1 MKEDGVEYNL
11 ENLDTRALS
20 DAKSKELLLR
30 LRKASDLI
38 KSTQRQDTILYLKF
52 DKPPDRYSAD
62 FTELL
67 TIRYRD
73 GPHPLRDFLLQLS
86 LPALLKVSHDLT
98 IKCLSDNQQ
107 YLNDFAKYAGKNA
120 ELQAPFVRR
129 AEDVLPED
137 CKVHFHR
144 DHAIY
149 QINLLHRITS
159 ESLPPSNNNL
169 PLVETASSTNNELV
183 EADVGRRNVNSRSDR
198 PANRASEG
206 DAVPNASIPP
216 PAILNIIEG
225 HTITVR
231 KEKLVSFLSVSEEAL
246 FWIVLPVDFK
256 IAPMIELSPAMLAEL
271 IEYLRS

>member
-1 MKEDGVEYNL
+1 MGLMKEDGVEYNL

-149 QINLLHRITS
+149 QSSLTS
-159 ESLPPSNNNL
+159 SPVVFIADTTPSQPSPQNHFRVAAT
-169 PLVETASSTNNELV
+169 VEQQSTA
-183 EADVGRRNVNSRSDR
+183 GRDSIVYKQRARRS
-198 PANRASEG
+198 
-206 DAVPNASIPP
+206 
-216 PAILNIIEG
+216 
-225 HTITVR
+225 
-231 KEKLVSFLSVSEEAL
+231 
-246 FWIVLPVDFK
+246 
-256 IAPMIELSPAMLAEL
+256 
-271 IEYLRS
+271 